1 MDSIRREPICT
12 PSEAARS
19 MQTFLWKDH
28 GRVYLY
34 PNPESLAS
42 GATEHLVR
50 ILRAGLAQ
58 APRFHWVLAGGKTPA
73 ACYRQMARETLDWQ
87 RLDLSLGDERCLPV
101 DHPERNDTLVRN
113 TLLQAE
119 GPRLA
124 RFEPMRAEWGA
135 EAGSAHHARVL
146 ETLGSIDLVLLGMG
160 EDGHTASL
168 FPGHASLSSEAPVVP
183 EHAAPKPPPER
194 ISLGLTLLQRA
205 RHRVF
210 LVTGGSKCAILQ
222 ALDQGQC
229 LPVGQVGAGDWFID
243 QDAWFRS
250 E

>member
-1 MDSIRREPICT
+1 MR
-12 PSEAARS
+12 
-19 MQTFLWKDH
+19 TFLWKDH

-34 PNPESLAS
+34 PDPESLAS

-50 ILRAGLAQ
+50 ILQTGLAQ
-58 APRFHWVLAGGKTPA
+58 ASRFHWVLAGGKTPA
-73 ACYRQMARETLDWQ
+73 ACYRQMTRETLDWQ

-101 DHPERNDTLVRN
+101 DHPERNDTLIRN

-135 EAGSAHHARVL
+135 EVASAHHAKVL
-146 ETLGSIDLVLLGMG
+146 ETLGPIDLVMLGMG

-168 FPGHASLSSEAPVVP
+168 FPGHASLSSPAPVVP
-183 EHAAPKPPPER
+183 EFSAPKPPPER
-194 ISLGLTLLQRA
+194 ISLGLTLLQKA
-205 RHRVF
+205 RQRVF
-210 LVTGGSKCAILQ
+210 LVSGESKRAILQ
-222 ALDQGQC
+222 ALDRGQR

-243 QDAWFRS
+243 QDAWF
-250 E
+250 ECP